1 MTIKDILLIGD
12 PRLYEISE
20 PVQQEELSDIA
31 PIVAQ
36 LGEVIKEFRATYG
49 AGRAIAAPQ
58 LGIMKRLIVMN
69 IDEPVAI
76 INPVIYDYSDEQF
89 EMWDDCM
96 SFPNLL
102 VKVRRHQKCTMKF
115 RDLHWEEQVW
125 ELEGDLSEL
134 MQHEYDH
141 LNGILATMRAVDDQS
156 LKWRRKVK

>member
-1 MTIKDILLIGD
+1 MTIQDILLIGD

-20 PVQQEELSDIA
+20 PVKKEEVKELE

-36 LGEVIKEFRATYG
+36 LGQVIKEFRATYG

-58 LGIMKRLIVMN
+58 LGIMKRLIVLN

-76 INPVIYDYSDEQF
+76 INPVIRDYSKEQF

-102 VKVRRHQKCTMKF
+102 VKVRRHQCCTMTFK
-115 RDLHWEEQVW
+115 DLSWEDQVW

-156 LKWRRKVK
+156 LRWRT

>member
-12 PRLYEISE
+12 PRLYEIAE
-20 PVQQEELSDIA
+20 PVRKEEVQDLA
-31 PIVAQ
+31 PVVLQ
-36 LGEVIKEFRATYG
+36 LGSVIKEFRATYG

-69 IDEPVAI
+69 IDEPVAM
-76 INPVIYDYSDEQF
+76 INPVLYDFSEEEF

-102 VKVRRHQKCTMKF
+102 VKVRRHKTCKMRF
-115 RDLHWEEQVW
+115 RDLNWNEQVW
-125 ELEGDLSEL
+125 ELEDDLSEL

-141 LNGILATMRAVDDQS
+141 LNGILATMRTVDDQS
-156 LKWRRKVK
+156 LKWRLKVK